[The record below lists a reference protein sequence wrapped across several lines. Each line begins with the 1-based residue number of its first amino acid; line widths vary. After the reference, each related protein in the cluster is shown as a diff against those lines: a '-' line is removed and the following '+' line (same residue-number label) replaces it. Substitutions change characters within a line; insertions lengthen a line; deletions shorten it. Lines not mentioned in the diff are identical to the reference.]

1 MVLLDFL
8 KKFFRF
14 TVSEETSFKTL
25 FSFKIKL
32 LSFLFY
38 FLFFLMMGGLFYFVL
53 FSYTPLKKT
62 IPGYKEI
69 LLNEEFL
76 KAGAKIDSL
85 CDVVSFKNQQLEIL
99 KKILTGEEIQDSI
112 NTESH
117 LSVPFY
123 NVNKIIEDSILRQE
137 IELEENIN
145 YSYDVKIKNLKNLVF
160 FNPLE
165 GLISSGFNK
174 EAKHFGID
182 IVGKKEAFFKS
193 VFDGVVIFVDWGE
206 LDGGVVVVGHPFGIT
221 SVYKHAS
228 KTVCS
233 VGEPVKAGDVLG
245 VVGNSGKLSIGP
257 HLHFEMWLDGE
268 VLNPERFLFY

>member
-8 KKFFRF
+8 KKIFRF

-32 LSFLFY
+32 LYFLFY
-38 FLFFLMMGGLFYFVL
+38 FLFFLVTGGFFYFIL

-62 IPGYKEI
+62 IPGHKEI
-69 LLNEEFL
+69 LLKEEFL
-76 KAGAKIDSL
+76 KTSTKIDSL
-85 CDVVSFKNQQLEIL
+85 CNVVSFKNQQLEIL

-112 NTESH
+112 NIESH

-137 IELEENIN
+137 IELEENVN
-145 YSYDVKIKNLKNLVF
+145 YSYDVKIKNLKNLIF

-165 GLISSGFNK
+165 GVISSGFNK

-182 IVGKKEAFFKS
+182 VVGEKEAFFKS

-228 KTVCS
+228 KTFCS
-233 VGEPVKAGDVLG
+233 VGESVNAGDVLG